1 MSLHLPAE
9 LHWLSWVVGS
19 DWPEG
24 DEDSL
29 ARCADAWA
37 AAAHE
42 IRQLLPDAE
51 VAGMT
56 AVSAVDGDVAVA
68 LRTSWSRFI
77 VGDDGYLE
85 QLAHACDELARLCE
99 GTAVQIEYAKY
110 QLIIALIAL
119 ATTITTLQ
127 AAAVGTFG
135 MSTAGIPVA
144 EGATQNVVSVIAWRL
159 LKAVAMGAAEN
170 VAMDVAAQLVQLH
183 NGHRKHW
190 DWQLTTAAA
199 EDGAIFD
206 LDQVSGPKVLPELDP
221 TDGGHPLADHIE
233 ARLRDEPR
241 PDISSARESAVDGR
255 DAGGEQ
261 DGPSPIQLAGSAPVH
276 DAVPR
281 GEGLE
286 TSRVGPARPSDG
298 TQPIPS
304 RTDPAPPPV
313 TGVPGT
319 PTHLVDT
326 TSPPAPGST
335 GGPPPGGAGP
345 RVPPDAAAP
354 DPGRAISDRTPAT
367 GIADRAPATGIGD
380 RAPAVG
386 PGRLDPP
393 GSVGAGVSAPAPT
406 APVDHRTPGLAAL
419 VVGPLARGAAAPPGT
434 PGAPGRAGAPSQGWR
449 TRSSAGPD
457 VAWSDSAG
465 RTLTTAQSS
474 AADAFLDSARQAE
487 PRITTAVRDLA
498 ERVGGELYGLDDRL
512 KGPDSV
518 KRKLADELSR
528 RPAQTVAAAL
538 AMMRD
543 AVRYTV
549 GIPDSRYAS
558 GAQAA
563 VDALSEGG
571 YDPVKLTNSWGE
583 PGGYRGINSF
593 WRDPE
598 TGQVFEL
605 QLHTP
610 ASFEAKSAMH
620 DALDQPIRT
629 PTDPTDPAELVRL
642 RARLD
647 EVFALVPVPDGAAS
661 VRLPN
666 GVDRQ
671 AQAASVDQPR
681 PAGALTRS

>member
-1 MSLHLPAE
+1 MAATRCPTTSRR
-9 LHWLSWVVGS
+9 GS
-19 DWPEG
+19 
-24 DEDSL
+24 
-29 ARCADAWA
+29 
-37 AAAHE
+37 
-42 IRQLLPDAE
+42 
-51 VAGMT
+51 
-56 AVSAVDGDVAVA
+56 
-68 LRTSWSRFI
+68 
-77 VGDDGYLE
+77 
-85 QLAHACDELARLCE
+85 
-99 GTAVQIEYAKY
+99 
-110 QLIIALIAL
+110 
-119 ATTITTLQ
+119 ATNQ
-127 AAAVGTFG
+127 
-135 MSTAGIPVA
+135 
-144 EGATQNVVSVIAWRL
+144 
-159 LKAVAMGAAEN
+159 
-170 VAMDVAAQLVQLH
+170 
-183 NGHRKHW
+183 
-190 DWQLTTAAA
+190 
-199 EDGAIFD
+199 
-206 LDQVSGPKVLPELDP
+206 DP
-221 TDGGHPLADHIE
+221 T
-233 ARLRDEPR
+233 
-241 PDISSARESAVDGR
+241 SARRESPLWTV
-255 DAGGEQ
+255 
-261 DGPSPIQLAGSAPVH
+261 
-276 DAVPR
+276 
-281 GEGLE
+281 E
-286 TSRVGPARPSDG
+286 TREA
-298 TQPIPS
+298 S
-304 RTDPAPPPV
+304 RTGRARSSWPAPPLSMTLSRV
-313 TGVPGT
+313 AKGLRRAGSV
-319 PTHLVDT
+319 
-326 TSPPAPGST
+326 PPAHPTGPSRSRAEPIRLRLRSPACQVRPRIWST
-335 GGPPPGGAGP
+335 PHHRRRRDRPADRP
-345 RVPPDAAAP
+345 RVGQGHACRLMPPRRTRDVRSATAP
-354 DPGRAISDRTPAT
+354 RRRASPTALRLPASATALRLSARPG
-367 GIADRAPATGIGD
+367 
-380 RAPAVG
+380 
-386 PGRLDPP
+386 
-393 GSVGAGVSAPAPT
+393 PT

-498 ERVGGELYGLDDRL
+498 ELVGGELYGLDDRL

-629 PTDPTDPAELVRL
+629 PTDPSDPAELVRL

>member
-1 MSLHLPAE
+1 MAATRWPTTSRR
-9 LHWLSWVVGS
+9 GS
-19 DWPEG
+19 
-24 DEDSL
+24 
-29 ARCADAWA
+29 
-37 AAAHE
+37 
-42 IRQLLPDAE
+42 
-51 VAGMT
+51 
-56 AVSAVDGDVAVA
+56 
-68 LRTSWSRFI
+68 
-77 VGDDGYLE
+77 
-85 QLAHACDELARLCE
+85 
-99 GTAVQIEYAKY
+99 
-110 QLIIALIAL
+110 
-119 ATTITTLQ
+119 ATNQ
-127 AAAVGTFG
+127 
-135 MSTAGIPVA
+135 
-144 EGATQNVVSVIAWRL
+144 
-159 LKAVAMGAAEN
+159 
-170 VAMDVAAQLVQLH
+170 
-183 NGHRKHW
+183 
-190 DWQLTTAAA
+190 
-199 EDGAIFD
+199 
-206 LDQVSGPKVLPELDP
+206 DP
-221 TDGGHPLADHIE
+221 T
-233 ARLRDEPR
+233 
-241 PDISSARESAVDGR
+241 SARRESPLWTV
-255 DAGGEQ
+255 
-261 DGPSPIQLAGSAPVH
+261 
-276 DAVPR
+276 
-281 GEGLE
+281 E
-286 TSRVGPARPSDG
+286 TREA
-298 TQPIPS
+298 S
-304 RTDPAPPPV
+304 RTGRARSSWPAPPLSMTLSRV
-313 TGVPGT
+313 AKGLRRAGSV
-319 PTHLVDT
+319 
-326 TSPPAPGST
+326 PPAHPTGPSRSRAEPIRLRLRSPACQVRPRIWST
-335 GGPPPGGAGP
+335 PHHRRRRDRPADRP
-345 RVPPDAAAP
+345 RVGQGHACRLMPP
-354 DPGRAISDRTPAT
+354 RRTRDVRSAT
-367 GIADRAPATGIGD
+367 
-380 RAPAVG
+380 
-386 PGRLDPP
+386 
-393 GSVGAGVSAPAPT
+393 APT

>member
-1 MSLHLPAE
+1 MAATRWPTTSRR
-9 LHWLSWVVGS
+9 GS
-19 DWPEG
+19 
-24 DEDSL
+24 
-29 ARCADAWA
+29 
-37 AAAHE
+37 
-42 IRQLLPDAE
+42 
-51 VAGMT
+51 
-56 AVSAVDGDVAVA
+56 
-68 LRTSWSRFI
+68 
-77 VGDDGYLE
+77 
-85 QLAHACDELARLCE
+85 
-99 GTAVQIEYAKY
+99 
-110 QLIIALIAL
+110 
-119 ATTITTLQ
+119 ATNQ
-127 AAAVGTFG
+127 
-135 MSTAGIPVA
+135 
-144 EGATQNVVSVIAWRL
+144 
-159 LKAVAMGAAEN
+159 
-170 VAMDVAAQLVQLH
+170 
-183 NGHRKHW
+183 
-190 DWQLTTAAA
+190 
-199 EDGAIFD
+199 
-206 LDQVSGPKVLPELDP
+206 DP
-221 TDGGHPLADHIE
+221 T
-233 ARLRDEPR
+233 
-241 PDISSARESAVDGR
+241 SARRESPLWTV
-255 DAGGEQ
+255 
-261 DGPSPIQLAGSAPVH
+261 
-276 DAVPR
+276 
-281 GEGLE
+281 E
-286 TSRVGPARPSDG
+286 TREA
-298 TQPIPS
+298 S
-304 RTDPAPPPV
+304 RTGRARSSWPAPPLSMTLSRV
-313 TGVPGT
+313 AKGLRRAGSV
-319 PTHLVDT
+319 
-326 TSPPAPGST
+326 PPAHPTGPSRSRAEPIRLRLRSPACQVRPRIWST
-335 GGPPPGGAGP
+335 PHHRRRRDRPADRP
-345 RVPPDAAAP
+345 RVGQGHACRLMPPRRTRDVRSATAP
-354 DPGRAISDRTPAT
+354 RLRAS
-367 GIADRAPATGIGD
+367 
-380 RAPAVG
+380 
-386 PGRLDPP
+386 
-393 GSVGAGVSAPAPT
+393 PT
-406 APVDHRTPGLAAL
+406 ALRLPASATAL

-434 PGAPGRAGAPSQGWR
+434 AGAPGRAGAPSQGWR